1 MLDGEEPKISEEDK
15 DEEYNDVEGIDSD
28 YDDTHRKYGSF

>member
-1 MLDGEEPKISEEDK
+1 MLDGEEPKINEEDE

-28 YDDTHRKYGSF
+28 YDGNHRKYGSF